1 MSRTMIRSLATVL
14 ILAFGLLLVMYVPS
28 ISTVL
33 VDGDIQLALAAAEQK
48 KEAPR
53 EAWLM
58 QCVQEDRSNPRPCTE
73 ADKARF
79 GEDGTKD
86 PYAREAPVVP
96 VPDPAKTAAPA
107 DDADDLMK
115 QMMGDTPKSADDKAK
130 GADDKAKD
138 DSDELLR
145 EMMGD
150 TPKGAAS
157 AAPSAKPSDP
167 NEDLMKE
174 MMGEKK

>member
-1 MSRTMIRSLATVL
+1 
-14 ILAFGLLLVMYVPS
+14 MYVPS

-33 VDGDIQLALAAAEQK
+33 VDGDIQKALAAADQK

-58 QCVQEDRSNPRPCTE
+58 QCVQEDRSNPRPCTA
-73 ADKARF
+73 ADKLRF
-79 GEDGTKD
+79 GEDGTKN
-86 PYAREAPVVP
+86 PYEKAAPVVP
-96 VPDPAKTAAPA
+96 VPDPAKTAAPS
-107 DDADDLMK
+107 DDPDDLMK
-115 QMMGDTPKSADDKAK
+115 QMMGDTPKGAANK
-130 GADDKAKD
+130 GKD
-138 DSDELLR
+138 DSDDLMK

-157 AAPSAKPSDP
+157 AAPSAKPPADA
-167 NEDLMKE
+167 NDDLMKE

>member
-1 MSRTMIRSLATVL
+1 
-14 ILAFGLLLVMYVPS
+14 MYVPS

-33 VDGDIQLALAAAEQK
+33 VDGDIQLALAAAEKK

-58 QCVQEDRSNPRPCTE
+58 QCVQEDRSNPRPCTP

-86 PYAREAPVVP
+86 PYAKAAPVAP
-96 VPDPAKTAAPA
+96 IPEPAKTAAPDSEA
-107 DDADDLMK
+107 DALLK
-115 QMMGDTPKSADDKAK
+115 EMMGDTPKGAADK
-130 GADDKAKD
+130 GKDDKAKD
-138 DSDELLR
+138 DSDELFK

-150 TPKGAAS
+150 TPKGAATGAPS
-157 AAPSAKPSDP
+157 AAPSAAPSDP
-167 NEDLMKE
+167 NDDLLKE